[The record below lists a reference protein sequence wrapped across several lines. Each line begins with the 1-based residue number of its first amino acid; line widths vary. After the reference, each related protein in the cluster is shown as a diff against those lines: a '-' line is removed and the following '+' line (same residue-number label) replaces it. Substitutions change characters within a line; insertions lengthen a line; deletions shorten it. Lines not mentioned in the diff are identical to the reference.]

1 MLNLRLLIKLSTE
14 YHDVNDNEVEFYGE
28 IVTLKGGRAKSKCR
42 SWSQAANR
50 NIWQLISL
58 QVFLNVFR
66 RLLQNFPS
74 FSCYA

>member
-42 SWSQAANR
+42 S
-50 NIWQLISL
+50 
-58 QVFLNVFR
+58 
-66 RLLQNFPS
+66 
-74 FSCYA
+74 